1 MKLSA
6 ELAGR
11 EAEVTIEDAGQGRYR
26 VVIVDA
32 SDAGGGRE
40 RLVDARRLGPSTWSL
55 LLDGEVVTVDV
66 DPGKDGELLCDVRG
80 MVVPVRLVDARR
92 RLLEKAQA
100 VTGAG
105 AKGPLVI
112 VAPMP
117 GKVVKLLV
125 KAGDAVAANQPVA
138 VVEAMKMENEIR
150 SSRAGSVDT
159 VHVKEGQ
166 TVEAQESLVTVA

>member
-11 EAEVTIEDAGQGRYR
+11 EAEVTIEEAGPGRYR
-26 VVIVDA
+26 FVVDG
-32 SDAGGGRE
+32 SE
-40 RLVDARRLGPSTWSL
+40 RLVDARRVGPGTWSL
-55 LLDGEVVTVDV
+55 LLDGAVVNVDV

-80 MVVPVRLVDARR
+80 MVVPVKLVDSRR

-100 VTGAG
+100 AAG
-105 AKGPLVI
+105 AAPKGPLPI
-112 VAPMP
+112 PAPMP

-125 KAGDAVAANQPVA
+125 KVGDPVTANQPVA

-150 SSRAGSVDT
+150 SPRAGT
-159 VHVKEGQ
+159 VHTVHAKEGQ
-166 TVEAQESLVTVA
+166 TVEGQEPLVTVE